1 VTLSQ
6 GLADKCSFQV
16 ADALQQPFNDNS
28 FDLVYSMESGE
39 HMPIK
44 QKFVSELARV
54 CAPGGRI
61 LIVTWCH
68 RDLDEVCILLYM
80 YDKHTLL
87 CMQTLQIRTCTG
99 ASGTVHYRT
108 FGSR

>member
-16 ADALQQPFNDNS
+16 ADALQQPFKDGA

-44 QKFVSELARV
+44 QKFVGELARV

-68 RDLDEVCILLYM
+68 RDLEEVSTLLYS
-80 YDKHTLL
+80 
-87 CMQTLQIRTCTG
+87 CM
-99 ASGTVHYRT
+99 
-108 FGSR
+108 